1 MKRINGLITVLILI
15 SLMTACSH
23 SDLDKN
29 GVPRELRIG
38 ISTSTE
44 EPTETFRRLEPL
56 RLYLER
62 KLHMPVKLLKVNG
75 YAPIIE
81 AMKAKKIHMGSIS
94 PFSYLIA
101 RKKSGAQ
108 AIFVLG
114 TTDGL
119 QRTSSSC
126 IFTNRSSGLKT
137 IDDIKA
143 NMSHLTLAFSDPAST
158 SGHIIPRKF
167 LMKNGIDPEKDFK
180 KVVFTNDHAACV
192 LSLLSGK
199 VDLACSQMTTL
210 YRIKKLKKDFDPEK
224 SLNMV
229 WVSAP
234 IPAQPWCIRK
244 DINPQFRQKIL
255 DAYLSI
261 KEDSAAWNAVVKGVQ
276 MYRDISGDTL
286 KYIPTK
292 ESWYDDL
299 EKTVGSIE
307 GIKLPE

>member
-1 MKRINGLITVLILI
+1 MKRTSLQITLL
-15 SLMTACSH
+15 LLAAFMTACSH

-29 GVPRELRIG
+29 GIPRELKIG

-44 EPTETFRRLEPL
+44 EPTETFRRLEPV
-56 RLYLER
+56 RLYLQK
-62 KLHMPVKLLKVNG
+62 KLQMPVKLLKVNG

-114 TTDGL
+114 STDGL

-137 IDDIKA
+137 MEDIKA
-143 NMSHLTLAFSDPAST
+143 NMSHLTIAFSDPAST

-167 LMKNGIDPEKDFK
+167 LMEQGIKPEKDFK
-180 KVVFTNDHAACV
+180 KVVFTNDQAACV

-199 VDLACSQMTTL
+199 VDLACAQITTI
-210 YRIKKLKKDFDPEK
+210 YRIKKLKKDFDPDK
-224 SLNMV
+224 SLNMI

-244 DINPQFRQKIL
+244 DVNPQFRQKVL

-261 KEDSAAWNAVVKGVQ
+261 KEDAAAWNAVVLGVQ
-276 MYRDISGDTL
+276 KYRDISGDTL
-286 KYIPTK
+286 KYIQTQ
-292 ESWYDDL
+292 EAWYDNL
-299 EKTVGSIE
+299 EKMVGSID